1 MAGFVVGPW
10 QVDPAL
16 SQIGPT
22 PAKVVERRNEI
33 SQIVWP
39 SMMSRFPALPLV
51 AGFVSERTSTDRN
64 DQTLVRN
71 AVLQYPFP
79 RTAELAAQGLADGA
93 LNIVVVDN
101 AGGPV
106 PSEPVRAVPIPGHPE
121 ATGVLLTHREGAET
135 LHDLT
140 VISAHGPH
148 MLIQVVQYATPE
160 RAVDLA
166 GRILDLQLPLIDTFV
181 PTAPKPLATLPLDPT
196 GLLARTVPLK
206 PGQGDSMSSADYDPP
221 GAIQLEGNPIQ
232 AGSAMRD
239 AGVDTVA
246 VSQTTVY
253 QAGDADAAQ
262 RLAQAL
268 GDDLTTTRAAE
279 PADEVPGIAG
289 SRCMRVEDAG
299 GLIAQ
304 HWCFATNDRFAFKA
318 VARDLNNAHQQMAAQ
333 YLMLNR

>member
-1 MAGFVVGPW
+1 VRTDRTCSSRLFN
-10 QVDPAL
+10 
-16 SQIGPT
+16 T
-22 PAKVVERRNEI
+22 PRRN
-33 SQIVWP
+33 
-39 SMMSRFPALPLV
+39 
-51 AGFVSERTSTDRN
+51 
-64 DQTLVRN
+64 
-71 AVLQYPFP
+71 
-79 RTAELAAQGLADGA
+79 GL
-93 LNIVVVDN
+93 
-101 AGGPV
+101 
-106 PSEPVRAVPIPGHPE
+106 
-121 ATGVLLTHREGAET
+121 
-135 LHDLT
+135 
-140 VISAHGPH
+140 
-148 MLIQVVQYATPE
+148 
-160 RAVDLA
+160 DLA
-166 GRILDLQLPLIDTFV
+166 GRILDLQLPLIDTFA
-181 PTAPKPLATLPLDPT
+181 PTAPTPLATLPLDPT

-206 PGQGDSMSSADYDPP
+206 PGQGDSMSGADYDPP

-239 AGVDTVA
+239 SGVDTVA

-253 QAGDADAAQ
+253 QARDADAAK

-279 PADEVPGIAG
+279 PVDEVPGIAG